1 MPARSPIPPRSNAPR
16 GRHARLQNEGQ
27 RQRQR
32 GAGQLEYAPSSRV
45 QKLAAGQGV
54 LGPNPK
60 KTAVPGFGAAGDA
73 AHPRTVQE
81 EGRARTELQGG
92 RDGGCNVSIDA
103 GEWKYLLVAAGPATL
118 GTEPSF
124 GLLVLPTARPV
135 QPRSQG
141 AEPCRAFRCASSAVL
156 VSKDLVHS
164 WSARPELAAPRRPWA
179 RRAARPCSMPPKEQV
194 HVRRC
199 VRTPAHVLHLPPPLA
214 RWARSLL
221 GWDLGG
227 CWGNRVCR
235 IQRSLTAPWRSRTA
249 RAGSIALGGFFA
261 ATAPGKRVAACR
273 RALAA
278 VWTTAW
284 HAARG
289 PWT

>member
-1 MPARSPIPPRSNAPR
+1 MKPLCRCFFFLPCLPACLPGQDKWCQPGPQFPR
-16 GRHARLQNEGQ
+16 GRML
-27 RQRQR
+27 R
-32 GAGQLEYAPSSRV
+32 GAGMPGYRTRASGSGGAARDSWSTHIRRECRSWRPARV
-45 QKLAAGQGV
+45 FWDA
-54 LGPNPK
+54 NPK
-60 KTAVPGFGAAGDA
+60 KNAVPGFGAARAA
-73 AHPRTVQE
+73 AHPKTVQE

-124 GLLVLPTARPV
+124 GLLVLPTARPL

-156 VSKDLVHS
+156 ASRDLVHS

-199 VRTPAHVLHLPPPLA
+199 VRTPAHVLHLPLPLA
-214 RWARSLL
+214 LWARRLARLGSWGLL
-221 GWDLGG
+221 G
-227 CWGNRVCR
+227 
-235 IQRSLTAPWRSRTA
+235 
-249 RAGSIALGGFFA
+249 
-261 ATAPGKRVAACR
+261 K
-273 RALAA
+273 
-278 VWTTAW
+278 
-284 HAARG
+284 
-289 PWT
+289 